1 MAAVEVSVLL
11 LGLGLVA
18 VVLFDDVQC
27 LPIVVVVVVAV
38 VVVAAAADD
47 AAAAAAAAALA
58 VVVGTQ
64 TVSLEEYTVY
74 LSTALEEDVWVKTAG
89 YCRPFDWDQAKNNR
103 TRT

>member
-1 MAAVEVSVLL
+1 VAAVELDVLL

-27 LPIVVVVVVAV
+27 LPIVAVAVVVVVVAV
-38 VVVAAAADD
+38 VV
-47 AAAAAAAAALA
+47 AAAALA

-64 TVSLEEYTVY
+64 TVSLEEHIVY

-89 YCRPFDWDQAKNNR
+89 YCRPFD
-103 TRT
+103 

>member
-27 LPIVVVVVVAV
+27 LPIVVVVAV
-38 VVVAAAADD
+38 VVVAAAAAD
-47 AAAAAAAAALA
+47 AAAALA